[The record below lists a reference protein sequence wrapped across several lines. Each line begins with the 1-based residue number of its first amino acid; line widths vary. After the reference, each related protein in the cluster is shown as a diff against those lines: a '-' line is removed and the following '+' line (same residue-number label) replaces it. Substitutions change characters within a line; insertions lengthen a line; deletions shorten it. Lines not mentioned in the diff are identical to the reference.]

1 MFAPL
6 ADWASSLEALT
17 EHFPVLVVVLPM
29 LAAPLCFLVRHANL
43 ARAIGG
49 LAAVACFAMVVQL
62 LGRVLDEGVVSYRL
76 GGWPPP
82 LGIEYRYDLI
92 NTFVA
97 LIVSA
102 MAAIVIP
109 FGQNPRAFAVPPGRH
124 NVVYAVYALCA
135 AGLLGMT
142 VTGDLFNIYVF
153 LEISSLSAY
162 TLVAIGSERRALMSA
177 FSYLT
182 MGTIGG
188 LFFLIGVGMLYQMT
202 GTLNIVDL
210 SERLADVS
218 SVRTLSV
225 AFAMLFIGLSIK
237 LAVFPLHQW
246 LPNAY
251 TFAPPK
257 VSAFLAAT
265 ATKVAFYVM
274 LRVIFTIFGRER
286 SFEQMNL
293 DRILLPLSVAAMFM
307 GSIAAI
313 YQLNIKRL
321 LAYSS
326 IAQIGYMTLGISLN
340 SESGLV
346 GGIVHLFNH
355 AVMKGGLF
363 LAVACIL
370 FRLGSVKIEDMRG
383 LGRRMPWTMGAVLI
397 FGLGL
402 IGVPGTVGFVS
413 KWYLVVGAIERD
425 LHVVAFLT
433 LVSSL
438 LAVVYVWRLV
448 EVAWFSKASEGSS
461 AQTVREAPLAML
473 LPVWL
478 LALASLWFGI
488 STDHSAGIA
497 RLAAQQLL
505 GTAP

>member
-1 MFAPL
+1 M
-6 ADWASSLEALT
+6 S
-17 EHFPVLVVVLPM
+17 EHFPVLVVVVPM
-29 LAAPLCFLVRHANL
+29 LSAPLCFLSRNGRA
-43 ARAIGG
+43 ARGISF
-49 LAAVACFAMVVQL
+49 FALLSCLLMVIHL

-82 LGIEYRYDLI
+82 LGIEYRYDQI
-92 NTFVA
+92 NAFVA
-97 LIVSA
+97 LIVA
-102 MAAIVIP
+102 FVATVVVP
-109 FGQNPRAFAVPPGRH
+109 FGQNKKAFRVPAGRT
-124 NVVYAVYALCA
+124 NVIYAVYLLCTS
-135 AGLLGMT
+135 GLLGMC
-142 VTGDLFNIYVF
+142 VTGDLFNVYVF

-162 TLVAIGSERRALMSA
+162 TLVAIGAERRAMMSA

-188 LFFLIGVGMLYQMT
+188 LFFLIGIGMLYQMT

-210 SERLADVS
+210 SMRLYDVS

-225 AFAMLFIGLSIK
+225 AFATLFVGVSIK

-251 TFAPPK
+251 TYAPPK

-274 LRVIFTIFGRER
+274 LRIIFTIFGRER

-293 DRILLPLSVAAMFM
+293 DRILLPLSIAAMFM

-313 YQLNIKRL
+313 YQTNIKRL
-321 LAYSS
+321 LAFSS
-326 IAQIGYMTLGISLN
+326 IAQIGYMTLGISLD
-340 SESGLV
+340 SLTGLV

-355 AVMKGGLF
+355 ALMKGGLF

-370 FRLGSVKIEDMRG
+370 FRLGSVKIDDMRG
-383 LGRRMPWTMGAVLI
+383 IGRRMPWTMGAVVVL
-397 FGLGL
+397 GLGL
-402 IGVPGTVGFVS
+402 VGVPGTVGFVS
-413 KWYLVVGAIERD
+413 KWYLVLGALERE
-425 LHVVAFLT
+425 LYVVAFLT

-448 EVAWFSKASEGSS
+448 EVAWFSDPKPGIRMAE
-461 AQTVREAPLAML
+461 VREAPLTMVV
-473 LPVWL
+473 PVW
-478 LALASLWFGI
+478 ALAAATIYFGI
-488 STDHSAGIA
+488 FTEHSAGVA
-497 RLAAQQLL
+497 RLAAAQLFG
-505 GTAP
+505 GTP